1 MDSSIDDKKSRSP
14 GVSRDVRHTDEGLQ
28 RLEKQLAS
36 GIRVNTPVLAQW
48 IHRYGEAAREI
59 IQRHGQYSAELD
71 SL

>member
-1 MDSSIDDKKSRSP
+1 MTKTNRTP
-14 GVSRDVRHTDEGLQ
+14 GVSRGARLSDEGLQ
-28 RLEKQLAS
+28 RLEKRLAS
-36 GIRVNTPVLAQW
+36 GIRLNTPVLAQW